1 MHKQNN
7 NKLPTGKSIRRKYVS
22 LVYLP
27 LFIYLFSLHSR
38 CPMLDQSEY
47 FSEESDIYTAYN
59 SPASSCIDDPNVA
72 AEVEM

>member
-1 MHKQNN
+1 
-7 NKLPTGKSIRRKYVS
+7 
-22 LVYLP
+22 
-27 LFIYLFSLHSR
+27 
-38 CPMLDQSEY
+38 MLDQSEY